1 MCSLNC
7 GIVGLPNVGKST
19 LFNIL
24 TKTQNAEAANYPF
37 CTIEPNIAKVS
48 IFDDRLNKIAS
59 LVGSK
64 EIIFPQISI
73 TDIAGLVKG
82 ASKGEGL
89 GNQFLSHIRETDAI
103 IQVLRLFNDKNVIHV
118 HEKIDPISDKEVI
131 EMELMLSDLES
142 LEGRLAKLEKRA
154 KNEKDA
160 ADELKFAKI
169 IIDLIRDSK
178 MPNSLNF
185 SEEEKK
191 IIKRLNLLT
200 TKKMIYLLNVSE
212 EQFKDENYKKDEN
225 YQKLIKLIGSED
237 STFVMPIKFESELI
251 ELDEE
256 DRVEFSK
263 EYGIPADNIQKLIHK
278 AYDVLG
284 LHSFFTVGQKE
295 ARSWQIKKGENAYSS
310 ASAIHS
316 DIQKG
321 FIRAEV
327 ISYEDFIAFESE
339 ANARANGKL
348 RSEGKE
354 YIVKDS
360 DIIHFLHSS

>member
-1 MCSLNC
+1 MCALNC

-24 TKTQNAEAANYPF
+24 TKTQNAEVANYPF
-37 CTIEPNIAKVS
+37 CTIEPNSAKVA
-48 IFDDRLNKIAS
+48 IKNKKLELIAG

-82 ASKGEGL
+82 ASKGDGL

-103 IQVLRLFNDKNVIHV
+103 IHVLRMFEDKDVIHV
-118 HEKIDPISDKEVI
+118 DEKIDPISDKEVI
-131 EMELMLSDLES
+131 ETELMLSDLES
-142 LEGRLAKLEKRA
+142 LISRLPKLEKRA
-154 KNEKDA
+154 KTEDDA
-160 ADELKFAKI
+160 KEELGFAKSI
-169 IIDLIRDSK
+169 IKMLEDSK
-178 MPNSLNF
+178 MPNNLEINQ
-185 SEEEKK
+185 EEKK
-191 IIKRLNLLT
+191 IVNRLNLLT

-212 EQFKDENYKKDEN
+212 AQFLNENYKNDENYKK
-225 YQKLIKLIGSED
+225 LISNLGSD
-237 STFVMPIKFESELI
+237 QNIFVMPIKFEADFI
-251 ELDEE
+251 DMNEE
-256 DRVEFSK
+256 EREEFIK
-263 EYGIPADNIQKLIHK
+263 ECGISPDNIQNLIQK
-278 AYDVLG
+278 AYDLLG
-284 LHSFFTVGQKE
+284 LHSFFTVGPKE
-295 ARSWQIKKGENAYSS
+295 ARSWEIKKNESAWGA

-327 ISYEDFIAFESE
+327 ISFDDFVKFESE

-348 RSEGKE
+348 RAEGKD
-354 YIVKDS
+354 YIVKDC

>member
-1 MCSLNC
+1 MCALNC

-37 CTIEPNIAKVS
+37 CTIEPNSAKVA
-48 IFDDRLNKIAS
+48 IKNKKLEQVAK

-73 TDIAGLVKG
+73 TDIAGLVRG

-103 IQVLRLFNDKNVIHV
+103 IHVLRMFEDKDVIHV
-118 HEKIDPISDKEVI
+118 DQKIDPISDKEVI

-142 LEGRLAKLEKRA
+142 LQNRLPKLEKRA
-154 KNEKDA
+154 KTEDEAKE
-160 ADELKFAKI
+160 ELKFAKM
-169 IIDLIRDSK
+169 IIDMLENSK
-178 MPNSLNF
+178 MPNNLDLSV
-185 SEEEKK
+185 EEKK
-191 IIKRLNLLT
+191 IVNRLNLLT

-212 EQFKDENYKKDEN
+212 DQFLNEKFKQDENYKK
-225 YQKLIKLIGSED
+225 LISSLGSEENI
-237 STFVMPIKFESELI
+237 FVMPIKFEADFIEMSE
-251 ELDEE
+251 EE
-256 DRVEFSK
+256 REEFIK
-263 EYGIPADNIQKLIHK
+263 ECGISPDNIQNLIQK

-284 LHSFFTVGQKE
+284 LHSFFTVGPKE
-295 ARSWQIKKGENAYSS
+295 ARSWEIKKGDTAWAA

-316 DIQKG
+316 DIQRG

-327 ISYEDFIAFESE
+327 ISFEDFIKFESE

-348 RSEGKE
+348 RAEGKD
-354 YIVKDS
+354 YIVKDC
-360 DIIHFLHSS
+360 DVIHFLHSS